1 MANSA
6 PLHLQRISLVFLVG
20 VVVVVVVVV
29 FCLSLT
35 LKIGKQRSSS
45 QKVNT
50 KKPFMIAGQ

>member
-6 PLHLQRISLVFLVG
+6 PLHLQRISLVFLV